1 MEDMETTVVQYCCA
15 APYCEK
21 IYYSRFTLKRHV
33 EVTHMKKR
41 QATCTEC
48 GRTFATRQNLREH
61 MHLHSVLKAF
71 RCETCGKRFRQG
83 SQLSLHKR
91 KHLAGEIEDQEEEL
105 EEEVVIPS
113 QSSSN
118 SDRLPLL
125 PLLSIKP
132 SKPRKRSAL

>member
-1 MEDMETTVVQYCCA
+1 MAEPETTVVQYCCA

-41 QATCTEC
+41 QVTCSEC
-48 GRTFATRQNLREH
+48 GRTFATRQNLQEH

-71 RCETCGKRFRQG
+71 RCETCGRRFRQG
-83 SQLSLHKR
+83 SQLSLHRR
-91 KHLAGEIEDQEEEL
+91 KHLVGEVEDSEQEQ
-105 EEEVVIPS
+105 EVVTPH
-113 QSSSN
+113 QSEAS

-125 PLLSIKP
+125 PLLLTKP
-132 SKPRKRSAL
+132 TKTRRRSAL